1 MRNAALH
8 LYWNREKENR
18 GEWKKDVMF
27 SCCRNEKATE
37 VILNLSASLKMSPY
51 SSLSWHPST
60 RPALSSPCVHARFL
74 PAPWVEGTSQSDS
87 ALLRPCPE
95 LTSHDKGGTHTVT
108 WSLNNSPFVPSNWG
122 CWSRYN
128 AVPCA
133 LPCPAGLRQTHTDDR
148 TSAYT
153 ASMTS
158 GFTWHPPD
166 SIHTG
171 TQKKNTLR
179 LYKELNSH

>member
-128 AVPCA
+128 AMPCA
-133 LPCPAGLRQTHTDDR
+133 LPCWPSPNTQMTEQAHTQQVWPQDLLDAHPTPFIQAHKR
-148 TSAYT
+148 KIHSAY
-153 ASMTS
+153 
-158 GFTWHPPD
+158 
-166 SIHTG
+166 I
-171 TQKKNTLR
+171 KN
-179 LYKELNSH
+179 

>member
-37 VILNLSASLKMSPY
+37 LFWISLRLWRRLRFPLCPDIHPPDRRSPLPVCMLVFCLLPRLKEPLRATQHF
-51 SSLSWHPST
+51 SD
-60 RPALSSPCVHARFL
+60 PALSSHHMTR
-74 PAPWVEGTSQSDS
+74 VE
-87 ALLRPCPE
+87 
-95 LTSHDKGGTHTVT
+95 HTHTVT

-128 AVPCA
+128 AMPCA
-133 LPCPAGLRQTHTDDR
+133 LPCWPSPNTHRWQNKHIHSKYDLGIYLTPTR
-148 TSAYT
+148 LHSYRHTKEKYT
-153 ASMTS
+153 
-158 GFTWHPPD
+158 PL
-166 SIHTG
+166 I
-171 TQKKNTLR
+171 
-179 LYKELNSH
+179 

>member
-1 MRNAALH
+1 MRNAASH

-133 LPCPAGLRQTHTDDR
+133 LPCWPSPNTHRWQNKRIHSKYDLRIYLTPTRLHSYRHTKEK
-148 TSAYT
+148 YT
-153 ASMTS
+153 
-158 GFTWHPPD
+158 PL
-166 SIHTG
+166 I
-171 TQKKNTLR
+171 
-179 LYKELNSH
+179 